1 MTRAAIPDEVVRWG
15 ERIDELKGLYGIA
28 TDAELAVYL
37 CVSKQGLHNF
47 RSGIT
52 RAPSVATSLQ
62 IMRLLG
68 EPWARDAMAAL
79 LPKRTLDALARQRGF
94 LDERCSARALRLSGR
109 SPPLV

>member
-1 MTRAAIPDEVVRWG
+1 MTRVAIPDEVVRWG

-52 RAPSVATSLQ
+52 RAPSVAT
-62 IMRLLG
+62 RGDLG
-68 EPWARDAMAAL
+68 FGAFCGACPSQASS
-79 LPKRTLDALARQRGF
+79 Q
-94 LDERCSARALRLSGR
+94 
-109 SPPLV
+109 